1 MSGRS
6 RICRKVRVANH
17 FRSGID
23 CQETRSKM
31 RHIKNFLHNINDVVL
46 AIVIVALAA
55 GIIYWRLQIILD
67 YPKQLAEQQAVY
79 NEEQAAE
86 AEVEAEAEAAEEAAQ
101 EEAASQETAPE
112 ETPAEEA
119 PAEDAAAEQ
128 PEG

>member
-1 MSGRS
+1 
-6 RICRKVRVANH
+6 
-17 FRSGID
+17 
-23 CQETRSKM
+23 M

-101 EEAASQETAPE
+101 EEAAPE
-112 ETPAEEA
+112 NAAETPSEEA

-128 PEG
+128 PAEETAEQPEG

>member
-1 MSGRS
+1 
-6 RICRKVRVANH
+6 
-17 FRSGID
+17 
-23 CQETRSKM
+23 M

-119 PAEDAAAEQ
+119 PTEDAAAEQ

>member
-1 MSGRS
+1 
-6 RICRKVRVANH
+6 
-17 FRSGID
+17 
-23 CQETRSKM
+23 M

-86 AEVEAEAEAAEEAAQ
+86 AEAEAAEEAAQ

-119 PAEDAAAEQ
+119 PTEDAAAEQ

>member
-1 MSGRS
+1 
-6 RICRKVRVANH
+6 
-17 FRSGID
+17 
-23 CQETRSKM
+23 M

-79 NEEQAAE
+79 NEEKAEDAE
-86 AEVEAEAEAAEEAAQ
+86 AETEAAAAEEAAQ
-101 EEAASQETAPE
+101 EEATAENAE
-112 ETPAEEA
+112 EAATEDNTEESPAEQPAEET
-119 PAEDAAAEQ
+119 AEQ

>member
-1 MSGRS
+1 
-6 RICRKVRVANH
+6 
-17 FRSGID
+17 
-23 CQETRSKM
+23 M

-86 AEVEAEAEAAEEAAQ
+86 AEAEAAEEAAQ
-101 EEAASQETAPE
+101 EEAAPE
-112 ETPAEEA
+112 NAAETPSEEA

-128 PEG
+128 PAEETAEQPEG

>member
-1 MSGRS
+1 
-6 RICRKVRVANH
+6 
-17 FRSGID
+17 
-23 CQETRSKM
+23 M

-55 GIIYWRLQIILD
+55 GIIYWRMQIILD

-86 AEVEAEAEAAEEAAQ
+86 AEAETEAEAAEEAAQ
-101 EEAASQETAPE
+101 EAAPE
-112 ETPAEEA
+112 EAPAEEA
-119 PAEDAAAEQ
+119 PAEEAAEQ

>member
-1 MSGRS
+1 MRTYAD
-6 RICRKVRVANH
+6 RTAD
-17 FRSGID
+17 D
-23 CQETRSKM
+23 CIERYETRNKM

-79 NEEQAAE
+79 NEEKAEDAE
-86 AEVEAEAEAAEEAAQ
+86 AETEAAAAEEAAQ
-101 EEAASQETAPE
+101 EEATAENAE
-112 ETPAEEA
+112 EAATEDNTEESPAEQPAEET
-119 PAEDAAAEQ
+119 AEQ

>member
-1 MSGRS
+1 MMRTYAD
-6 RICRKVRVANH
+6 RTANA
-17 FRSGID
+17 RTERY
-23 CQETRSKM
+23 ETRSKM

-79 NEEQAAE
+79 NEEKAK
-86 AEVEAEAEAAEEAAQ
+86 EAEADAEAAAAEEAAQ
-101 EEAASQETAPE
+101 EEAAE
-112 ETPAEEA
+112 EKTEEA
-119 PAEDAAAEQ
+119 PAEEQPAADTAEQPAEDAEEQ